1 MLPKRKLS
9 DPLGHP
15 MRPTAIRILKHG
27 IPAALVLAALGY
39 GMAEVA
45 GLWVSA
51 QQPVQIDRELLE
63 TADAAPPMNQGDEIS
78 STLRTRLPFTMAA
91 WGFGLVAVL
100 ELLRRM
106 VKGDPATTPPRPPP
120 PDPDA
125 EVEKLLNQLLEQA
138 EAAKAA
144 REAPP
149 DTTPIIEPPPP

>member
-1 MLPKRKLS
+1 
-9 DPLGHP
+9 

-27 IPAALVLAALGY
+27 ISATLVLAGLGY

-45 GLWVSA
+45 GLWVNA
-51 QQPVQIDRELLE
+51 QQPVQSDRELLE
-63 TADAAPPMNQGDEIS
+63 TADAVPPINHGEEIS

-106 VKGDPATTPPRPPP
+106 VKGDPAATPPPPPP

-149 DTTPIIEPPPP
+149 DTTSILEPPPP